1 MKKIVLSLVILSIS
15 LGLKAQDNPCPTIG
29 QVAKFQEVINGNG
42 TCTAK
47 IRFFLA
53 NDVSNSNPKGVRVE
67 VFCGP
72 VTGPA
77 VLDQCFIAPTPGT
90 FLITNTFTCP
100 CGSPVNIRITRF
112 TASNGQCQGGT
123 CGTVFNI
130 QESPLPVNFKLFTAA
145 RNRSIVG
152 LKWETA
158 SEQNNS
164 GFSVERNTKGNW
176 EQVAFVPSQAA
187 GGNSDALLTY
197 SLSDLNSEKGI
208 SQYRIKQIDI
218 DAKSKYSEVRAVRGE
233 GQAGKTTVYPNPS
246 SNGRVNVVFE
256 DATVTRDISVLD
268 MSGRIV
274 KQFRG
279 VTNNNIQIENLNPG
293 MYSIKISV
301 PATGE
306 QTMEKIIVNKR

>member
-1 MKKIVLSLVILSIS
+1 M
-15 LGLKAQDNPCPTIG
+15 AQEIPCPTVEAVVELNTTVSG
-29 QVAKFQEVINGNG
+29 GSCSSTVSFYV
-42 TCTAK
+42 T
-47 IRFFLA
+47 
-53 NDVSNSNPKGVRVE
+53 NDVANNNPKGIRIE
-67 VFCGP
+67 AYCGLP
-72 VTGPA
+72 SASTLLVS
-77 VLDQCFIAPTPGT
+77 QCFIAPTPG
-90 FLITNTFTCP
+90 NTYFTESFP
-100 CGSPVNIRITRF
+100 CCTTADVTIRVVRF
-112 TASNGQCQGGT
+112 TASNGNCQGGT
-123 CGTVFNI
+123 CTKDFVKPRI
-130 QESPLPVNFKLFTAA
+130 VLPVTFKSFNAA
-145 RNRSIVG
+145 RNRSNVS

-158 SEQNNS
+158 SEQTNS
-164 GFSVERNTKGNW
+164 GFAIERNTRGNW
-176 EQVAFVPSQAA
+176 EQVAFVPTQAA

-279 VTNNNIQIENLNPG
+279 VTNT
-293 MYSIKISV
+293 ISRLR
-301 PATGE
+301 T
-306 QTMEKIIVNKR
+306 

>member
-1 MKKIVLSLVILSIS
+1 MSMKKILLSLFLIASLSFANQS
-15 LGLKAQDNPCPTIG
+15 KAQCNGAAVSITNFRVVPGVNQVFYSFNWSFVQGNASIQLVFLCNNV
-29 QVAKFQEVINGNG
+29 QVAALNCIPRLKDSTAGPHNVSGTYPINCNGVIKAKILIWTNPSCGG
-42 TCTAK
+42 TNCTADSLEVTQ
-47 IRFFLA
+47 IGLP
-53 NDVSNSNPKGVRVE
+53 VSFKS
-67 VFCGP
+67 
-72 VTGPA
+72 
-77 VLDQCFIAPTPGT
+77 
-90 FLITNTFTCP
+90 
-100 CGSPVNIRITRF
+100 F
-112 TASNGQCQGGT
+112 TA
-123 CGTVFNI
+123 V
-130 QESPLPVNFKLFTAA
+130 
-145 RNRSIVG
+145 RNRSNVSV
-152 LKWETA
+152 KWETA
-158 SEQNNS
+158 SEINNS
-164 GFSVERNTKGNW
+164 GFSVERNVRGTW

-187 GGNSDALLTY
+187 GGNSDAVLSY
-197 SLSDLNSEKGI
+197 SVNDLNNERGV

-218 DAKSKYSEVRAVRGE
+218 DAKSKFSEVRAVRGE

-256 DATVTRDISVLD
+256 DATVSRDVSVLD